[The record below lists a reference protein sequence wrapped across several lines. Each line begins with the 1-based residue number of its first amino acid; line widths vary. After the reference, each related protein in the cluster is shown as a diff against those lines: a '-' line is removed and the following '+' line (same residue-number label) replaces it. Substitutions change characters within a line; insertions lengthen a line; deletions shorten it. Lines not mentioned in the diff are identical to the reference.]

1 MEIINLIRDCI
12 DDCIEVILK
21 RVEESDTLVDD
32 MVIEKIIIIGNLL
45 KNKVTRIKI

>member
-21 RVEESDTLVDD
+21 RIEESDTVVDD
-32 MVIEKIIIIGNLL
+32 MILEKIKIVGNLL
-45 KNKVTRIKI
+45 KSKISRRKV